1 MWLLLKNGRIVD
13 PSQGIDKTGDL
24 LIEDGRISGIHPPS
38 SPLRKG
44 GDEPAPLL
52 TNEGDNATPLLTKE
66 GQGEVIDC
74 TGLVIAPGLIDMHV
88 HLREP
93 GYEHKETIATG
104 AKAAAAGG
112 FTTIVGM
119 PNTKPAI
126 DNRAVV
132 EYVLNEGKRADVR
145 VLTTGAATKGNDG
158 AEMAEIGDMI
168 DAGAVAIS
176 DDAFP
181 VQSADLMRR
190 VMEYSAMFDVPFL
203 AHCEDKTLTQDA
215 VMNEGINST
224 ILGLRPWPRQAEEL
238 MVIRNIMLSELT
250 GCKVHIQHVSTE
262 GSVEAIRQAKAK
274 GIKVTCET
282 GPQYFSLTD
291 AALNTYNTNAK
302 MNPPLRT
309 DADVEAI
316 KAGLKDGTIDA
327 IATDH
332 APHSLED
339 KEVELQYAAFG
350 IVGLETALPLVM
362 TNLVKPGVV
371 SLSEAIAKMTVA
383 PSSILSLS
391 KDRCGAGTL
400 AEGAIPDV
408 TVIDPEA
415 KVTVKAAE
423 FKSMGRNTPF
433 EGMELTGKAVTTIVA
448 GKVVGGELAA

>member
-1 MWLLLKNGRIVD
+1 
-13 PSQGIDKTGDL
+13 
-24 LIEDGRISGIHPPS
+24 
-38 SPLRKG
+38 
-44 GDEPAPLL
+44 
-52 TNEGDNATPLLTKE
+52 
-66 GQGEVIDC
+66 
-74 TGLVIAPGLIDMHV
+74 MHF
-88 HLREP
+88 HMHER
-93 GYEHKETIATG
+93 GYEHKKTIATG
-104 AKAAAAGG
+104 ARAAAAGG

-132 EYVLNEGKRADVR
+132 EYVTNEGKRADVH

-158 AEMAEIGDMI
+158 AEMSEIGDMI

-190 VMEYSAMFDVPFL
+190 VMEYSRMFDVPLL

-224 ILGLRPWPRQAEEL
+224 ILGLRPWPRQAEEI
-238 MVIRNIMLSELT
+238 MVTRNIMLSELT
-250 GCKVHIQHVSTE
+250 GCRLHIQHVSTA

-274 GIKVTCET
+274 GVKVTCET
-282 GPQYFSLTD
+282 CPQYFSLTD
-291 AALNTYNTNAK
+291 AALSTYDTNAK

-339 KEVELQYAAFG
+339 KQVELQYAAFG
-350 IVGLETALPLVM
+350 IVDLETALPLVI

-371 SLSEAIAKMTVA
+371 SLSEAIAKMTKA
-383 PSSILSLS
+383 PSSILSSS

-400 AEGAIPDV
+400 AEGAIADV
-408 TVIDPEA
+408 TVIDPDA
-415 KVTVKAAE
+415 KVTVKSAE
-423 FKSMGRNTPF
+423 FKSMARNTPF
-433 EGMELTGKAVTTIVA
+433 EGLELTGKAVKTIVA
-448 GKVVGGELAA
+448 GRVVNE

>member
-1 MWLLLKNGRIVD
+1 MWLLLKNGRIID

-24 LIEDGRISGIHPPS
+24 LIEDGRISGVG
-38 SPLRKG
+38 K
-44 GDEPAPLL
+44 PAPS
-52 TNEGDNATPLLTKE
+52 GE
-66 GQGEVIDC
+66 GQTIDC
-74 TGLVIAPGLIDMHV
+74 TGLVITPGLIDMHV

-132 EYVLNEGKRADVR
+132 EYVLNEDTRADVH

-158 AEMAEIGDMI
+158 VEMAEIGDML

-190 VMEYSAMFDVPFL
+190 VMEYSRMFNVPFL

-224 ILGLRPWPRQAEEL
+224 ILGLRPWPRQAETL
-238 MVIRNIMLSELT
+238 MVVRNITLSELT
-250 GCKVHIQHVSTE
+250 GCRLHIQHVSAAE
-262 GSVEAIRQAKAK
+262 SVEAIRQAKDK

-291 AALNTYNTNAK
+291 AALNTYDTNAK

-316 KAGLKDGTIDA
+316 KTGLKDGTIDT

-339 KEVELQYAAFG
+339 KQVELQYAAFG
-350 IVGLETALPLVM
+350 IVGLETALPLVI

-371 SLSEAIAKMTVA
+371 SLSEAIAKMTTA
-383 PSSILSLS
+383 PASILSLS

-400 AEGAIPDV
+400 QDGAVADV
-408 TVIDPEA
+408 TVIDPQA
-415 KVTVKAAE
+415 KVTVKASE

-433 EGMELTGKAVTTIVA
+433 EGMELMGKPVTTIVA
-448 GKVVGGELAA
+448 GRVVGESAR

>member
-1 MWLLLKNGRIVD
+1 MWLLLKGGRIID
-13 PSQGIDKTGDL
+13 PSRGLDKTGDL
-24 LIEDGRISGIHPPS
+24 LIEDGRISGVDKTPPC
-38 SPLRKG
+38 PPPDKG
-44 GDEPAPLL
+44 GN
-52 TNEGDNATPLLTKE
+52 T
-66 GQGEVIDC
+66 IDC
-74 TGLVIAPGLIDMHV
+74 AGLVIAPGLIDMHV

-93 GYEHKETIATG
+93 GYENKETIATG

-132 EYVLNEGKRADVR
+132 EYVLNEGKKADVN
-145 VLTTGAATKGNDG
+145 VLTSGAATKGNDG

-168 DAGAVAIS
+168 EAGAVAIS

-190 VMEYSAMFDVPFL
+190 VMEYSRMFDVPVL
-203 AHCEDKTLTQDA
+203 THCEDKSLTVDA
-215 VMNEGINST
+215 VMNEGINAT
-224 ILGLRPWPRQAEEL
+224 ILGLKPWPRQAETL
-238 MVIRNIMLSELT
+238 MVLRNILLAEMT
-250 GCKVHIQHVSTE
+250 RCKLHIQHVSTAE
-262 GSVEAIRQAKAK
+262 SIEAIRWAKSK
-274 GIKVTCET
+274 GISVTCET

-291 AALNTYNTNAK
+291 QALNTYDTNAK

-309 DADVEAI
+309 EADVEAI
-316 KAGLKDGTIDA
+316 KAALADGTIDA

-339 KEVELQYAAFG
+339 KQVELQYAAFG
-350 IVGLETALPLVM
+350 IVGLETALALTI

-371 SLSEAIAKMTVA
+371 SLSDAIEKMTVA
-383 PSSILSLS
+383 PARIL
-391 KDRCGAGTL
+391 GIEAGTL
-400 AEGAIPDV
+400 ADGTVADV

-415 KVTVKAAE
+415 KVTVRAAE

-433 EGMELTGKAVTTIVA
+433 EGFELVGKAVATIVA
-448 GKVVGGELAA
+448 GKVVSGCLSEPLKG

>member
-1 MWLLLKNGRIVD
+1 MWLLLKGGRIVD

-24 LIEDGRISGIHPPS
+24 LIEDGRIVGIDRPTPSG
-38 SPLRKG
+38 
-44 GDEPAPLL
+44 
-52 TNEGDNATPLLTKE
+52 EGET
-66 GQGEVIDC
+66 IDC
-74 TGLVIAPGLIDMHV
+74 AGRVVTPGLIDIHV

-93 GYEHKETIATG
+93 GFENKETIATG

-119 PNTKPAI
+119 PNTKPAV

-132 EYVLNEGKRADVR
+132 EFVLNEGKRADVN
-145 VLTTGAATKGNDG
+145 VLTSGAATKCNDG

-190 VMEYSAMFDVPFL
+190 VMEYSRMFDVPVL
-203 AHCEDKTLTQDA
+203 THCEDKTLTQDS
-215 VMNEGINST
+215 VMNEGITAT
-224 ILGLRPWPRQAEEL
+224 ILGLRPWPRQAETL
-238 MVIRNIMLSELT
+238 MVIRNIMLAEMT
-250 GCKVHIQHVSTE
+250 GCRLHVQHVSAAE
-262 GSVEAIRQAKAK
+262 SVEAIRWAKSK

-291 AALNTYNTNAK
+291 QALNTYDTNAK

-309 DADVEAI
+309 ESDVEAI
-316 KAGLKDGTIDA
+316 KAALADGTIDA

-339 KEVELQYAAFG
+339 KQVELAYAAFG
-350 IVGLETALPLVM
+350 IVGLETALSLVI

-371 SLSEAIAKMTVA
+371 SLSDAIAKMTVA
-383 PSSILSLS
+383 PARIL
-391 KDRCGAGTL
+391 GIEAGTL
-400 AEGAIPDV
+400 ADGALADV

-415 KVTVKAAE
+415 KVTVRAAE
-423 FKSMGRNTPF
+423 FKSMARNTPF
-433 EGMELTGKAVTTIVA
+433 EGFELVGKAVSTIVA
-448 GKVVGGELAA
+448 GRVVSGELGSQQLR

>member
-1 MWLLLKNGRIVD
+1 MWLLLKNGRIID
-13 PSQGIDKTGDL
+13 PSQGIDQTGDL
-24 LIEDGRISGIHPPS
+24 LIEDGRIAGIG
-38 SPLRKG
+38 R
-44 GDEPAPLL
+44 PAPG
-52 TNEGDNATPLLTKE
+52 EPDSEIRPSGTPLLTKE
-66 GQGEVIDC
+66 GSGEVLDC

-104 AKAAAAGG
+104 ARAAAAGG

-132 EYVLNEGKRADVR
+132 EYVTNEGKRADVH

-158 AEMAEIGDMI
+158 AEMSEIGDMI

-190 VMEYSAMFDVPFL
+190 VMEYSRMFDVPLL

-224 ILGLRPWPRQAEEL
+224 ILGLRPWPRQAEEI
-238 MVIRNIMLSELT
+238 MVTRNIGLSELT
-250 GCKVHIQHVSTE
+250 GCRLHIQHVSTA

-274 GIKVTCET
+274 GVKVTCET
-282 GPQYFSLTD
+282 CPQYFSLTD
-291 AALNTYNTNAK
+291 AALSTYDTNAK

-339 KEVELQYAAFG
+339 KQVELQYAAFG
-350 IVGLETALPLVM
+350 IVGLETALPLVI

-371 SLSEAIAKMTVA
+371 SLSEAIAKMTKA
-383 PSSILSLS
+383 PSSILSSS

-400 AEGAIPDV
+400 AEGAIADV
-408 TVIDPEA
+408 TVIDPDA
-415 KVTVKAAE
+415 KVTVKSAE
-423 FKSMGRNTPF
+423 FKSMARNTPF
-433 EGMELTGKAVTTIVA
+433 EGLELTGKAVKTIVA
-448 GKVVGGELAA
+448 GRVVNE